1 MAARSGKSSANS
13 HQLPLSH
20 LLRRCHQLAD
30 DLYAAE
36 AGKGGLTARQH
47 AVLAAINTNH
57 GASQA
62 ELVTATGI
70 DRSTLAEMLSR
81 LIARDYVTRKRLT
94 EDARANA
101 VRLTPKGLRAIKA
114 MTTAA
119 ARTEAKLLAAVPSAK
134 RAELVKALAA
144 IAALSDSNS

>member
-1 MAARSGKSSANS
+1 MASRSGKSSANS
-13 HQLPLSH
+13 HTPPLSH

-36 AGKGGLTARQH
+36 SGRGGLTARQH
-47 AVLAAINTNH
+47 AVLAAINAHH

-62 ELVTATGI
+62 SLVEATGI

-101 VRLTPKGLRAIKA
+101 VRLTPKGLRAIKSMA
-114 MTTAA
+114 SAA
-119 ARTEAKLLAAVPSAK
+119 ARTEAKLLAAVPAPR
-134 RAELVKALAA
+134 RADLMKALAA
-144 IAALSDSNS
+144 IAALSDPQS

>member
-1 MAARSGKSSANS
+1 MASRSGKTSANS
-13 HQLPLSH
+13 HIPLSQ

-47 AVLAAINTNH
+47 AVLAAINTHN

-62 ELVTATGI
+62 SLVDATGI

-114 MTTAA
+114 MANAA
-119 ARTEAKLLAAVPSAK
+119 SRTEAKLMAAVPAPK
-134 RAELVKALAA
+134 RGELIKALAA
-144 IAALSDSNS
+144 IAALSDAKD